1 MSYVLIVFEFCLF
14 CFFPILLYL
23 RTEVKVLISC
33 SSDVSN
39 PVSIRQLNERSY
51 FWSLI
56 AGSERIEAVLIL
68 RRGAVTKSYKETR
81 SKRKKEK
88 KKLLCLWIFL
98 TQWSL

>member
-1 MSYVLIVFEFCLF
+1 MFSLYLSFVCWF

-39 PVSIRQLNERSY
+39 PVSIRQLNERSC

-56 AGSERIEAVLIL
+56 AGSERIQAVLIL
-68 RRGAVTKSYKETR
+68 RRGALTKSYKETT
-81 SKRKKEK
+81 KRQGARERRRRRNYYVSG
-88 KKLLCLWIFL
+88 C
-98 TQWSL
+98 S